1 MRTLTRTPE
10 FRQEPDK
17 AVEQTLPLFPERA
30 SSVAGGVD
38 AFFLMLVI
46 VAVFFSALIGVA
58 IFYLSFKYRRR
69 PGNQVGDLV
78 PGSQA
83 LEITWMVIPF
93 MIAMVLFAWGAKL
106 YVTMRQSPSDAL
118 EIYVVGKQW
127 MWKIQH
133 ADGRR
138 EFNELHVPV
147 NRDVQ
152 LTMISEDVI
161 HDFFVPAFRVKMDVL
176 PGRYTTLWFRATKT
190 GRYHLFC
197 SQYCGTNHS
206 LMGGWVIVMEP
217 SEYQAWLAGG
227 SNGESP
233 EAAGQRLFTQ
243 LACAACH
250 GEGPGPGPRAP
261 SLAGLYRST
270 VKLSD
275 GRTVAADDAYLRES
289 ILDPGAKIVAG
300 YDNIMPTFQGTVSED
315 QLVQLF
321 AYIKSMGSQPAQGG
335 SGETGRTA
343 PAARAEPA
351 APVQ

>member
-1 MRTLTRTPE
+1 VGQN
-10 FRQEPDK
+10 F
-17 AVEQTLPLFPERA
+17 PLFPERA

-38 AFFLMLVI
+38 MLFVLLVV
-46 VAVFFSALIGVA
+46 VAVFFSVLIGVG
-58 IFYLSFKYRRR
+58 IFYLSFRYRRR
-69 PGNQVGDLV
+69 PGNEVGQLV

-93 MIAMVLFAWGAKL
+93 LIAMVLFAWGAKL

-118 EIYVVGKQW
+118 NIYVVGKQW

-133 ADGRR
+133 SDGRR

-147 NRDVQ
+147 NRDVE

-176 PGRYTTLWFRATKT
+176 PGRYTTLWFRPTKT

-206 LMGGWVIVMEP
+206 VMGGWVDVMEP
-217 SEYQAWLAGG
+217 SEYQAWLSGG
-227 SNGESP
+227 SNSESP
-233 EAAGQRLFTQ
+233 EQSGQRLFTT
-243 LACAACH
+243 LACVSCH
-250 GEGPGPGPRAP
+250 GDPSEAGAGPRAP
-261 SLAGLYRST
+261 SLRGVYGST

-275 GRTVAADDAYLRES
+275 GSTVTADDAYVRES

-300 YDNIMPTFQGTVSED
+300 YDNIMPTFQGVVSED
-315 QLVQLF
+315 QLLQLL
-321 AYIKSMGSQPAQGG
+321 AYIKSLGTQPAQSA
-335 SGETGRTA
+335 SGNTGPAA
-343 PAARAEPA
+343 PAAA
-351 APVQ
+351 AAQ